1 MPSLLE
7 REIADACGGTA
18 AGTTARMQALA
29 KVRWVLAT
37 ENGMFVMVDSVASVR
52 LTDHLSEATIYDG
65 RDNEILKC
73 RFMERILTVPLCVV
87 LLENE

>member
-37 ENGMFVMVDSVASVR
+37 ENGMFVMVDSVARVR

-65 RDNEILKC
+65 RDNETLKC
-73 RFMERILTVPLCVV
+73 RFMESILRVPLFVV
-87 LLENE
+87 LLDNE